1 MLTSCC
7 LAFSAGGKY
16 GGSGALRRNAEAS
29 VEKYNMMLPTISR
42 RSFVT
47 GMMNSRRTL
56 YTKKKTAPI
65 NNTPHIVLSTQAF
78 YLTVYLSGPCWVGSN
93 WWARGSNVPFL
104 AGGNAPHT
112 MQLIQYRLQACQ
124 NRTIKLDRKRALQ
137 AWLMLRL
144 LEQTLQFKKLD
155 LQMQLPIYHVSL
167 RLPQNG
173 AAAVDIHRHK
183 LFNRVVQPPWK

>member
-16 GGSGALRRNAEAS
+16 GGSGALRRNADAS

-47 GMMNSRRTL
+47 GMMKSRRTL
-56 YTKKKTAPI
+56 YT
-65 NNTPHIVLSTQAF
+65 NNPPNQQHATYITLAF
-78 YLTVYLSGPCWVGSN
+78 YLTVYLSGPCWVQLVLKTPEVH
-93 WWARGSNVPFL
+93 VPFL
-104 AGGNAPHT
+104 ARGNAPHT

-124 NRTIKLDRKRALQ
+124 NRTIELDRKRARQ

-144 LEQTLQFKKLD
+144 FEQ
-155 LQMQLPIYHVSL
+155 
-167 RLPQNG
+167 
-173 AAAVDIHRHK
+173 
-183 LFNRVVQPPWK
+183 